1 LSDLVM
7 RAPVLTAEQAG
18 ELACLLKKQ
27 GKRIVFTNGCFDL
40 LHPGHLEI
48 LQKAREMG
56 DWLVVGLNSDN
67 SVKRLKGATRP
78 VQNLESR
85 AAVLSCLR
93 FVDCVVPFSEDTPL
107 LLIEMILPDV
117 LVKGGDYSASMIVG
131 ADAVIRNGGRVE
143 TVALIR
149 GHSTTAII
157 GKKL

>member
-1 LSDLVM
+1 MSDLVM

-18 ELACLLKKQ
+18 ELTCLLKKQ

-40 LHPGHLEI
+40 LHPGHLEV

-67 SVKRLKGATRP
+67 SVKRLKGAARP

-93 FVDCVVPFSEDTPL
+93 FVDCVVPFKEDTPL
-107 LLIEMILPDV
+107 LLIEMLLPDV
-117 LVKGGDYSASMIVG
+117 LVKGGDYSANLIVG

-143 TVALIR
+143 TVALIT